1 MAISHA
7 VINEI
12 RDKTSMVD
20 LVSEYTSLR
29 FSGGQYSG
37 LCPFHSE
44 KTPSFSVNEEKKL
57 FYCFGCHKGGNL
69 FQFVMEMES
78 LNFSE
83 AVHYLG
89 QRAGV
94 EILEEKDRQNQSRV
108 GALFDLYAGVTR
120 SFHYLLRETG
130 TGKKALDYLYARGFS
145 DDIIDTF
152 QLGYAPQDPNWLYD
166 FLKKKGYSSDF
177 LAESGLFSRN
187 DSRYPLFRNRLI
199 IPIASTQGRIIA
211 FGGRLLEGEGPKYLN
226 SPETPIFRKSRTLFG
241 LDKAV
246 KAVRSSGRFFLCEGY
261 MDVMAL
267 YQAGIPESL
276 APLGTSFTQD
286 QANLLK
292 RYADRGIL
300 LFDNDDAGQAAAAK
314 SIVLCAKSGIETSI
328 AAVAG
333 GKDPADILEKE
344 GGQALQKLLQY
355 TINSFDYLVEKAMA
369 RFSAGTPEG
378 KHRILS
384 DLAPFIEAQ
393 DSAVKRDG
401 YLGRLSDMLEVNVT
415 ALTADL
421 SQKTTPSREVPR
433 EQKDPER
440 IGSDL
445 FLMLG
450 AAAYPEHFPFIRQY
464 VNADDLKDAR
474 ARQLFI
480 ILEDAFRRDELDMN
494 AIAQN
499 VDNEEVRGLIFD
511 KAFSG
516 ELGPDPK
523 LVLQEALRRVRYGAL
538 ARRQKDV
545 IRALDRAERNGVSR
559 EELKSLL
566 TEKMYLTD
574 ELQKLRV
581 RQA

>member
-1 MAISHA
+1 MAIPQA
-7 VINEI
+7 VISEI
-12 RDKTSMVD
+12 SDKTSMVE
-20 LVSEYTSLR
+20 LVSLYTTLK

-69 FQFVMEMES
+69 FQFVMDMEN
-78 LNFSE
+78 LNFAE
-83 AVHYLG
+83 AVRFLG

-94 EILEEKDRQNQSRV
+94 EIREDSDRGQETRV

-120 SFHYLLRETG
+120 SFHYLLTETMAG
-130 TGKKALDYLYARGFS
+130 AKARDYLHTRGVS
-145 DDIIDTF
+145 DEIISSF
-152 QLGYAPQDPNWLYD
+152 QLGYAPKDPDWLHD
-166 FLKKKGYSSDF
+166 FLIKKGYSPDF

-199 IPIASTQGRIIA
+199 IPIASNQGRVIA

-226 SPETPIFRKSRTLFG
+226 SPETPIFKKSRTLFG
-241 LDKAV
+241 LNKAAKV
-246 KAVRSSGRFFLCEGY
+246 MRGSGRFFLCEGY

-267 YQAGIPESL
+267 AQAGIAESI

-292 RYADRGIL
+292 RYADKGVV
-300 LFDNDDAGQAAAAK
+300 LFDNDDAGQNAASKAV
-314 SIVLCAKSGIETSI
+314 ILCAKSGIETSI
-328 AAVAG
+328 ARVSG

-344 GGQALQKLLQY
+344 GGQALQKSLQY
-355 TINSFDYLVEKAMA
+355 TINSFDYLVEKAMS
-369 RFSAGTPEG
+369 RFSSGTPEG

-384 DLAPFIEAQ
+384 EIAPFLEAQ

-401 YLGRLSDMLEVNVT
+401 YLTRLSDMLEVNVT

-421 SQKTTPSREVPR
+421 SQQTTSSREVPQ

-440 IGSDL
+440 VGSDL

-450 AAAYPEHFPFIRQY
+450 VAAYPEHFSYIRQY
-464 VNADDLKDAR
+464 VNADDLIDQR

-516 ELGPDPK
+516 ELGSDPK
-523 LVLQEALRRVRYGAL
+523 SVLQDTLRSVRYGAL
-538 ARRQKDV
+538 VRRQKEV
-545 IRALDRAERNGVSR
+545 IRALERAERNGVSH

-566 TEKMYLTD
+566 TEKMYLTE